1 MKLYENNGQYLWE
14 SDVSED
20 LKSMTVEELSAIG
33 WSVVE
38 DTPRPVDTET
48 ITYDLTVEVIDGI
61 LKIVWVERLKNNE
74 ELTRESILKQ
84 IDSLNALLGV
94 SGVVNLTT
102 VRGIKAATNADINAN
117 PAKYIKAI
125 TDILVDLIQAVR
137 RSSRVMTESYN
148 SIE

>member
-1 MKLYENNGQYLWE
+1 MKLYENNGQYIWE

-20 LKSMTVEELSAIG
+20 LKSMTVEELAAIG
-33 WSVVE
+33 WSIVE

-48 ITYDLTVEVIDGI
+48 ITYDLTVEAIDGI
-61 LKIVWVERLKNNE
+61 LKIVWVERIKNNE
-74 ELTRESILKQ
+74 ELTRDSILKQ

-102 VRGIKAATNADINAN
+102 VRGIKAETNANINAN

-125 TDILVDLIQAVR
+125 TNILVDLIQAVR
-137 RSSRVMTESYN
+137 RSSRVMAKSYR